1 MKKINP
7 LQKRNGL
14 LELMQEVRTT
24 LQEHLT
30 GAIMSIQRN
39 LEFSNTEAGFVIFK
53 AQMEGI
59 VEKQGKEVVIPEMIY
74 AEIQSLSN
82 LRLQTLE
89 EITRIRNRIV
99 RWFSIYFPKI
109 KDVYKKLDSVS
120 DFIILKAISLPKDI
134 VK

>member
-1 MKKINP
+1 
-7 LQKRNGL
+7 
-14 LELMQEVRTT
+14 
-24 LQEHLT
+24 
-30 GAIMSIQRN
+30 
-39 LEFSNTEAGFVIFK
+39 
-53 AQMEGI
+53 MEGI